1 MAERGEEP
9 EVQGPGEADEG
20 PLSPAA
26 ALVIGARK
34 GRRSKGADP
43 EFDAFLRKQSRLID
57 IQTEPQ
63 PRQHQLALLVQVLGL
78 DVDQP

>member
-57 IQTEPQ
+57 IQTEHLHEQ
-63 PRQHQLALLVQVLGL
+63 RELMLSRLRLGL